1 MPGTGAFNRLRG
13 MTSERPEM
21 RASDAERERVAE
33 LLREAVAEGRLD
45 MDEFDQRLETAYKA
59 RTHGELEPLVQD
71 LPAPGTTVAPVG
83 PSAPAPLRGSA
94 ANWPARIGGTATSK
108 GAFALW
114 GGFERKGRWTVGR
127 LFTAFAMWG
136 GGDIDLRE
144 ANFEDREIVIRCFA
158 IMGGI
163 RVVAP
168 PELNVEVKGI
178 GIMGG
183 FGEGANEGGEISPDS
198 PRVQITGFALMGGVG
213 VDRKRTKAERRR
225 LKEAQEAELE
235 ARRRRGLEGPDDGG
249 FGEGFGGGRKQL

>member
-1 MPGTGAFNRLRG
+1 

-21 RASDAERERVAE
+21 RASDAERERIAE

-83 PSAPAPLRGSA
+83 ASAPAPLRGSA
-94 ANWPARIGGTATSK
+94 VNWPARIGGTASSK

-183 FGEGANEGGEISPDS
+183 FGEGSREEGEISPGS

-225 LKEAQEAELE
+225 LKEEREAELE

-249 FGEGFGGGRKQL
+249 RKRL